1 MVIDLRSDT
10 LTLPSEEMLRTVL
23 TAPLGDSGR
32 LDGDGYG
39 CDPTVN
45 ALEDYAAS
53 LVGKER
59 SLLALS
65 GTMGNHIA
73 LLTWCRQGDVV
84 LMDERQHIFRTE
96 KATCDSRFGQLKP
109 VFYHLT
115 DECIPDPNEIERLI
129 KTEHPKLLCLEN
141 THNSAGGVC
150 IPVPVLAEI
159 RQIAD
164 NAGVKVHMD
173 GARLFNAVVALNINA
188 DEICSY
194 VDSVMFCVSKGLGAP
209 IGSMLCGN
217 RDFIL
222 KAQSTKKL
230 LGGNMRQAGV
240 IAAMMRYAL
249 EHNIS
254 HLAEDH
260 RKTKYAW
267 EKLRNLST
275 ITPQPFVQTNMII
288 FDVSRS
294 GYGADSFIKL
304 TEEKGLW
311 LSKSDD
317 NHVRMVFYSGI
328 TDVDVDEAV
337 NVLCEID
344 KELAGGEKL

>member
-115 DECIPDPNEIERLI
+115 DKCIPDPNEIERLI

-150 IPVPVLAEI
+150 IPVPVLAEMLI
-159 RQIAD
+159 SS
-164 NAGVKVHMD
+164 VHSPPP
-173 GARLFNAVVALNINA
+173 NPVSS
-188 DEICSY
+188 CS
-194 VDSVMFCVSKGLGAP
+194 SLCAASKGVSP
-209 IGSMLCGN
+209 FSQTP
-217 RDFIL
+217 
-222 KAQSTKKL
+222 AQ
-230 LGGNMRQAGV
+230 
-240 IAAMMRYAL
+240 
-249 EHNIS
+249 IS
-254 HLAEDH
+254 YPVHC
-260 RKTKYAW
+260 
-267 EKLRNLST
+267 S
-275 ITPQPFVQTNMII
+275 P
-288 FDVSRS
+288 
-294 GYGADSFIKL
+294 
-304 TEEKGLW
+304 
-311 LSKSDD
+311 
-317 NHVRMVFYSGI
+317 
-328 TDVDVDEAV
+328 
-337 NVLCEID
+337 
-344 KELAGGEKL
+344 